1 MLKTWALVPIRSF
14 VSAKQR
20 LSRAL
25 SETQRALLA
34 EAMAAHV
41 VQLLLHEPLLAG
53 VAVVSP
59 DPRVRDWAEKRG
71 ALPLAE
77 SVPGLNNA
85 LRSATDA
92 LVELGAGSLLVV
104 PGDLPSLSSSDL
116 RQLLK
121 SARENTVLI
130 VAAAR
135 DGGTNGLLMSPP
147 AAIGF
152 HFGPDSALR
161 HLEAA
166 IRAGVKAE
174 IVDLPT
180 FARDIDEPE
189 DLAMLPDALSKAAR
203 ASSCGTAA

>member
-71 ALPLAE
+71 AL
-77 SVPGLNNA
+77 
-85 LRSATDA
+85 
-92 LVELGAGSLLVV
+92 
-104 PGDLPSLSSSDL
+104 

-166 IRAGVKAE
+166 IRAGVTAE

-203 ASSCGTAA
+203 PSPCGTAA